1 MLKLWISTFIWA
13 FSFPII
19 GYFISGKIDSYF
31 AIFIRVF
38 IAFLIFLPFI
48 NKNTQVKLKLILML
62 IGALQIGI
70 MYLFYYNS
78 FRYLSVSEVAL
89 FTIFTPFYVSIF
101 YDIFSKKFHFY
112 YLISISICVFGAFII
127 KKENI
132 NDDFF
137 IGFCLIQIA
146 NIVFAIGQ
154 SLYKFISHKYEI
166 KSHKEIFGYFFLGA
180 SLISFI
186 VFLFLGDFNKIP
198 KNFTSYIPLLYLGII
213 ASSVG
218 YFLWNKGATQV
229 NSGVLA
235 IMNNAVIP
243 VAIIIN
249 LVFFKTDINFT
260 RFILGSVVMLLALC
274 LHYYFLNK
282 K

>member
-38 IAFLIFLPFI
+38 IAFLIFLPFM

-249 LVFFKTDINFT
+249 LVFFKTDINFI
-260 RFILGSVVMLLALC
+260 RFILGSVVMLFALC